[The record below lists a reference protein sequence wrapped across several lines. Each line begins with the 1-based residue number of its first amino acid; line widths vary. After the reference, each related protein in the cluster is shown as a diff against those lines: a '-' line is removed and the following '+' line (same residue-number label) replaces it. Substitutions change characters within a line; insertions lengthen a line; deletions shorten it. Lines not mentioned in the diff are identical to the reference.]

1 MIPTQWKKRGA
12 SGGRK
17 SSRLTPVGDEESPAT
32 SLESG
37 KSEVGGAISG
47 VDQSKEGDINLLSQ
61 HEE

>member
-12 SGGRK
+12 KGGRK
-17 SSRLTPVGDEESPAT
+17 GDEESAAT

-37 KSEVGGAISG
+37 KSEVRGAISG
-47 VDQSKEGDINLLSQ
+47 VDKSKEGDINLLSQ